1 MWRSPLASKRKR
13 YVLESPMREH
23 PEKEDFSSVM
33 SMDIHSHVSL
43 ELGEYEATLITTKE
57 VHPGTPEE

>member
-1 MWRSPLASKRKR
+1 
-13 YVLESPMREH
+13 MREH
-23 PEKEDFSSVM
+23 PEKEDFSSAM

-43 ELGEYEATLITTKE
+43 ELGEYEATLIATKE